1 MTPAAPSPS
10 IGVFD
15 SGLGGLTVLR
25 ELRRQLPEVPLLYVA
40 DTANAPYGQRSPA
53 FIQARSLALSE
64 HLQAAG
70 AALIV
75 VACNTATA
83 HAIQALRDRWP
94 TLPFVGTEPGIKPAV
109 AATSTGRIGVLAT
122 PATIASA
129 RYQDLLARHAG
140 SAQVISQACP
150 GLVDLIETGDLDSPR
165 LQSLIGELCRPLRE
179 ASVDTVL
186 MGCTHYPLV
195 QAQLQ
200 AALGPQVQLLNI
212 ETAVAQQAQ
221 RLWVHGTP
229 GASMRLQTT
238 GDAPSLRRFVQRV
251 LHWNDQPVE
260 TVAV

>member
-1 MTPAAPSPS
+1 MSSAAPSPS

-25 ELRRQLPEVPLLYVA
+25 ELRRQLPEVPLHYIA
-40 DTANAPYGQRSPA
+40 DTAHAPYGQRSPA
-53 FIQARSLALSE
+53 FIQARSLALAV
-64 HLQAAG
+64 HLQASG
-70 AALIV
+70 AELIV

-83 HAIQALRDRWP
+83 HAIQTLRERWP

-109 AATSTGRIGVLAT
+109 AASKSGRIGVLAT

-140 SAQVISQACP
+140 TAQIVNQACP
-150 GLVDLIETGDLDSPR
+150 GLVDLIETGDLGSAR
-165 LQSLIGELCRPLRE
+165 LHALIEQLCAPLRD
-179 ASVDTVL
+179 ARVDTVL

-195 QAQLQ
+195 QSQLQ

-221 RLWVHGTP
+221 RLWPNSVA
-229 GASMRLQTT
+229 GAGMRIQTT
-238 GDAPSLRRFVQRV
+238 GDAAALQRFVQQV
-251 LHWNDQPVE
+251 LGWNAQTVEPVS
-260 TVAV
+260 V

>member
-1 MTPAAPSPS
+1 MKPASPSPS

-25 ELRRQLPEVPLLYVA
+25 ELRRQLPEVPLHYIA
-40 DTANAPYGQRSPA
+40 DTAHAPYGQRHPE

-64 HLQAAG
+64 HLRASG

-83 HAIQALRDRWP
+83 HAIQVLRQRWP
-94 TLPFVGTEPGIKPAV
+94 ALPFVGTEPGIKPAV
-109 AATSTGRIGVLAT
+109 AASKTGRIGVLAT

-140 SAQVISQACP
+140 SAQVLSQACP
-150 GLVDLIETGDLDSPR
+150 GLVDLIETGDLGSAP
-165 LQSLIGELCRPLRE
+165 LLGLVEQLCAPLRE
-179 ASVDTVL
+179 ARVDTVL

-195 QAQLQ
+195 QQQLQ
-200 AALGPQVQLLNI
+200 TALGPQVQLLNI

-221 RLWVHGTP
+221 RLWTHSAP

-238 GDAPSLRRFVQRV
+238 GDAGALQRFVQQV
-251 LHWNDQPVE
+251 LGWQAQTVE
-260 TVAV
+260 AVAV